1 MSFKD
6 IEVGSL
12 YRINDVEYIVLA
24 KSDNS
29 ALCLT
34 RRLLERGVFDEDKN
48 NYATSQI
55 KRYLE
60 DEFLPTIINCVGE
73 SNLYDIELDLTS
85 DDGLDDYGKVTS
97 KIGLLTCEM
106 YRKYNRIIERYP
118 VDDYWWTAT
127 PFSTEHRGYSSYVRV
142 VRSDGTLN
150 RSNCYFSFGVR
161 PFCVFSSS
169 VFDDEN

>member
-12 YRINDVEYIVLA
+12 YRINDIEYIILA

-34 RRLLERGVFDEDKN
+34 RHLLGRNTFDEDKN

-55 KRYLE
+55 RRYLE
-60 DEFLPTIINCVGE
+60 DEFLPNIINCVGE
-73 SNLYDIELDLTS
+73 NNLYDIELDLTS
-85 DDGLDDYGKVTS
+85 DDGLDDYGKITS
-97 KIGLLTCEM
+97 KIGLLTCDM

-118 VDDYWWTAT
+118 VDDYWWTVT
-127 PFSTEHRGYSSYVRV
+127 PFSTEHRGYSSCVRIV
-142 VRSDGTLN
+142 DSDGTLHN
-150 RSNCYFSFGVR
+150 NHCFGSYGVR

>member
-12 YRINDVEYIVLA
+12 YHVNDIEYIILA
-24 KSDNS
+24 KCDDS

-34 RRLLERGVFDEDKN
+34 RHCLDRRVFDEDKN
-48 NYATSQI
+48 NYATSEV

-106 YRKYNRIIERYP
+106 YRKYNRIIERFP
-118 VDDYWWTAT
+118 VDDYWWTST
-127 PFSTEHRGYSSYVRV
+127 PFSTEHRGYTSCVRV
-142 VRSDGTLN
+142 VHSDGALCN
-150 RSNCYFSFGVR
+150 DGCYCSYGVR
-161 PFCVFSSS
+161 PFCIFSSS